1 MAASITPESPNMV
14 VFTTPSLLN
23 VTPDGES
30 SSPLAIALT
39 EWHLIVL
46 ACDRLTAYSRLTES
60 LAWQARV
67 PLVR

>member
-1 MAASITPESPNMV
+1 MVASLTPEFLNMV

-30 SSPLAIALT
+30 SPPLAIALT
-39 EWHLIVL
+39 EWHFIVL
-46 ACDRLTAYSRLTES
+46 ARDRLTAYSRLTES
-60 LAWQARV
+60 LVWQARV